1 MACAFLSQSNSLAP
15 KGNLEGMWSLRKIH
29 TNWYIC
35 KAEVQYPW
43 LTVNLLTPLSATCYN
58 IRYTRPASLFRCKS
72 DRGTGVQM
80 VQTHLTMQSS
90 PASPTL
96 KRNFNISILD
106 SWRDRPQTFSESLSS
121 PICLLKK
128 ISSVSNHS
136 IQGLAR
142 STKGGFQNCSWK
154 ICSQDLAEARG
165 GSDFRVSWNAGHL
178 AWWNESG
185 SGSVEPTPIVLCEG
199 NSVPLQCNGERQL
212 IELRCLPSFWES
224 TRASTRSTLRTII
237 KLSLLL
243 MRQGLPM
250 SLPKPRVWALHPNSS
265 MDLYCIID
273 RDTELLYASVQPSVE
288 RDSFVFL
295 SESDAGVTLE

>member
-1 MACAFLSQSNSLAP
+1 
-15 KGNLEGMWSLRKIH
+15 
-29 TNWYIC
+29 
-35 KAEVQYPW
+35 
-43 LTVNLLTPLSATCYN
+43 
-58 IRYTRPASLFRCKS
+58 
-72 DRGTGVQM
+72 
-80 VQTHLTMQSS
+80 
-90 PASPTL
+90 
-96 KRNFNISILD
+96 
-106 SWRDRPQTFSESLSS
+106 
-121 PICLLKK
+121 
-128 ISSVSNHS
+128 
-136 IQGLAR
+136 
-142 STKGGFQNCSWK
+142 
-154 ICSQDLAEARG
+154 
-165 GSDFRVSWNAGHL
+165 
-178 AWWNESG
+178 
-185 SGSVEPTPIVLCEG
+185 VEPTPIVLCEG